1 MAILQRQTPLQ
12 QHYACKHGQAEA
24 VKFLLAQGATP
35 NVVNSQG
42 WTALNIAR
50 GSGKTDCVY
59 ALLEARADPN
69 IPRQCNLFPIYSQYI
84 GAACAERKPV

>member
-1 MAILQRQTPLQ
+1 MAILRQTPL
-12 QHYACKHGQAEA
+12 HYACKHGQAEA

-59 ALLEARADPN
+59 ALLEARADPT
-69 IPRQCNLFPIYSQYI
+69 FPGSAIYSQYI
-84 GAACAERKPV
+84 GAACAERKPL